1 MPVVFVQFSAWKG
14 LFGLHFFAGWV
25 GHSSPFSL
33 LFEFCSL
40 DLARLH
46 LWHTRRSPLQYI
58 TTYHTNSISLESV
71 IIPLV
76 SISLAG
82 QVFPP
87 APLLLLSRIKKFQKS
102 YLQSI
107 SISPMTHAVNHRYYR
122 SQRSLLSL
130 FRDLLSS
137 HQSLSPFTKPIA
149 FNNLILISFLFLYPH
164 PGSRYLIKNEV
175 KKPRLRCQFGH
186 VPQSSN

>member
-1 MPVVFVQFSAWKG
+1 VPVVFVQFSAWKG

-107 SISPMTHAVNHRYYR
+107 SISPMTHAVNHRYNTVVNALCFR
-122 SQRSLLSL
+122 S
-130 FRDLLSS
+130 FVTFY
-137 HQSLSPFTKPIA
+137 H
-149 FNNLILISFLFLYPH
+149 LISP
-164 PGSRYLIKNEV
+164 SRLSQNPSPSII
-175 KKPRLRCQFGH
+175 
-186 VPQSSN
+186 